1 MNNLYTKID
10 LSELLSVSV
19 GTIDNQMKGGKLPY
33 VKFGKAVRFR
43 EEDVDDFVRKSYP
56 KKYLS
61 KKLQDVNVE
70 GIKNI
75 L

>member
-10 LSELLSVSV
+10 LSELLSVSI
-19 GTIDNQMKGGKLPY
+19 GTIDNQMKGGSLPY
-33 VKFGKAVRFR
+33 VKFGKSVRFR

-61 KKLQDVNVE
+61 KKLQDINVE
-70 GIKNI
+70 GFQNI
-75 L
+75 I